1 MERNLV
7 VSITPAQAYRIS
19 QEAGKTGATI
29 GVSQS
34 GSYHNALIIDTGR
47 AIFVIN
53 VGGGD
58 IPSSF

>member
-1 MERNLV
+1 MQRNLV

-19 QEAGKTGATI
+19 QEAAKIGATV

-47 AIFVIN
+47 GFHVID
-53 VGGGD
+53 VSGSD
-58 IPSSF
+58 VESY